1 MAKRKKPKT
10 NLEIRHLLPSA
21 IIVSFTA
28 AIFLPSPGD
37 NTTITS
43 SITFIGIL
51 FGVIVGFFIVDLYSR
66 YTSIRANAAQDSSC
80 LSTMYAFAVIIASE
94 NNDKAWL
101 HTLEDRIEKYIHI
114 FMPLRWEEYGKTEK
128 AFEDIGKSL
137 EEVKYEGAK
146 ANQTYNNMLSV
157 YNGHS
162 TARESL
168 VMFGKDR
175 LTWGEWISTLIL
187 GSLLLVSLFYIK
199 TDNLTSILFTGS
211 IATAILV
218 LFIVLRD
225 LDNLNTGENEVS
237 VEPYE
242 RVLDAIGRPRYYR
255 SKE

>member
-1 MAKRKKPKT
+1 
-10 NLEIRHLLPSA
+10 
-21 IIVSFTA
+21 
-28 AIFLPSPGD
+28 
-37 NTTITS
+37 
-43 SITFIGIL
+43 
-51 FGVIVGFFIVDLYSR
+51 
-66 YTSIRANAAQDSSC
+66 
-80 LSTMYAFAVIIASE
+80 MYAFAVIIASE

-162 TARESL
+162 TARETL